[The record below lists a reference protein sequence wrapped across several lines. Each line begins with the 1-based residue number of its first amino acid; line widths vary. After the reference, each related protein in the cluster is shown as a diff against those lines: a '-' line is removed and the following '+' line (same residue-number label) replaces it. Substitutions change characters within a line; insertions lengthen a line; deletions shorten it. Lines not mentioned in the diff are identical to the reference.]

1 MRNIPGNPDLLSAY
15 SDVKFEE
22 RPVRCDRPR
31 RRCLQ
36 ALITDEFYAG
46 RICEPRP
53 QQAAL
58 TVIITDDHG
67 LTRGDALFGERHDE
81 GAELG
86 IRPVEA
92 GLVKVAHLAR
102 GRQSSSQTRR
112 MRAIKCSRPIRSA
125 IRPTIGGG
133 DRTITGTWDFART
146 RRGREEPGGP

>member
-31 RRCLQ
+31 RRCVQ

-92 GLVKVAHLAR
+92 GLVKVAHLAP
-102 GRQSSSQTRR
+102 GGASPHHKPAGCALS
-112 MRAIKCSRPIRSA
+112 KCSRPIRSA

-133 DRTITGTWDFART
+133 DRTITGT
-146 RRGREEPGGP
+146 